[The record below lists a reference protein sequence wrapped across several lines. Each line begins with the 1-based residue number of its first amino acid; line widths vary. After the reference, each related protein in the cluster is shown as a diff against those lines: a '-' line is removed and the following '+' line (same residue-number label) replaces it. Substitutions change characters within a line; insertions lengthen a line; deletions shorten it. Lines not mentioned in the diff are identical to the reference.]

1 MTELIHLAEA
11 SGITI
16 EYCCLPLNG
25 SISVQDDDGD
35 FIIMDWALSKWS
47 TTAKVHLAHEIGHC
61 VCGAFYNPYSS
72 FDIRQKHEYR
82 ADKWAIKKLI
92 PVDELD
98 EAVAAGYT
106 ELWDLADYFGVTEE
120 FMKKAVCWYT
130 HGNLAA
136 ELYF

>member
-1 MTELIHLAEA
+1 
-11 SGITI
+11 
-16 EYCCLPLNG
+16 
-25 SISVQDDDGD
+25 
-35 FIIMDWALSKWS
+35 MDWALSKWS

-72 FDIRQKHEYR
+72 FDIRQKHEHR

-98 EAVAAGYT
+98 EAVAAGHT

-130 HGNLAA
+130 HGNLEYPPFGQWIRSRNISLLLSKYISAGR
-136 ELYF
+136 